1 MADKI
6 LITSDHAGF
15 GLKSTIVSALRAR
28 GNEVIDLGPDGVSP
42 IDYPDMADKL
52 AIAMGNGEAPIGILI
67 CSTGIGISIA
77 ANRYRHVRAAL
88 CHDITT
94 ARMCRLHND
103 ANVLVLGAS
112 VVGQAVAL
120 DCVETFLSTKFEGG
134 RHARRVSKLGER
146 NA

>member
-15 GLKSTIVSALRAR
+15 GLKSTIVSALRTR

-52 AIAMGNGEAPIGILI
+52 AIAMGNGEAPTGILI